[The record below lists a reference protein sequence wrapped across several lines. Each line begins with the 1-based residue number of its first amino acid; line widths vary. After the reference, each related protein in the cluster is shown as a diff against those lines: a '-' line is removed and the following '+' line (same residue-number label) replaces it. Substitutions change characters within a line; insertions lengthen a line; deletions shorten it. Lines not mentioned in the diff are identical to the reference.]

1 MKKSI
6 FVLSA
11 LLTLVVSGIC
21 LQSCSSEYDEYTT
34 EEEYGY
40 YTEEET
46 NAVKEMASKYGLSVV
61 VNPDYYGVKR
71 SLSDIEEEMKG
82 LSSIVGKY
90 DIVPMNV
97 VGEKVVFTSVKRGQ
111 QRLVTRAIEGKGE
124 WSGCYEKDIFVITV
138 SISWDC
144 HDNLQTQKASGEV
157 SINYENGN
165 LAHYED
171 YSFGSIQCSF
181 QGNSGITFEGSVS
194 YAQYNPNSSNDDQTD
209 EKDSYILYSYS
220 IIGGQVSVSPST
232 SGSFEVVG
240 GLKH

>member
-1 MKKSI
+1 M
-6 FVLSA
+6 SA

-40 YTEEET
+40 YTEKET

-124 WSGCYEKDIFVITV
+124 WSGCYGKNIFIYTLLVFDYWWTGIG
-138 SISWDC
+138 ISFYFW
-144 HDNLQTQKASGEV
+144 L
-157 SINYENGN
+157 
-165 LAHYED
+165 
-171 YSFGSIQCSF
+171 F
-181 QGNSGITFEGSVS
+181 
-194 YAQYNPNSSNDDQTD
+194 
-209 EKDSYILYSYS
+209 
-220 IIGGQVSVSPST
+220 
-232 SGSFEVVG
+232 
-240 GLKH
+240 